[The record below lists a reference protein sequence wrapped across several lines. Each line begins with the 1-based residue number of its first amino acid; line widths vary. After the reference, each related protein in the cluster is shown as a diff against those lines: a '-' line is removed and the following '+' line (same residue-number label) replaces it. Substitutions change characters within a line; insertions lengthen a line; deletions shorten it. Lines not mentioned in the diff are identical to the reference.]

1 MLQFMGLQR
10 IEHNLVTEQQQQPRE
25 NNGPVR
31 DQKGGLFLQKRM
43 DREGG
48 FLLIHNLCNSL
59 LHSTKD
65 NIFDN

>member
-10 IEHNLVTEQQQQPRE
+10 IGHYLVTEQQQQPRE
-25 NNGPVR
+25 NNGPVG

-43 DREGG
+43 DREGD
-48 FLLIHNLCNSL
+48 FLFINNLCNSL

-65 NIFDN
+65 YIFDN